1 MFDGGFTMSNYQGFK
16 PEGKIF
22 LVPSPVDFRKSID
35 GLTAIIQEELQLS
48 PMENAYFIF
57 CNSQYNKLKIIEW
70 DYNGFWLY
78 YKRLESGKFNW
89 PRMDEDIFPI
99 SRDQYDWLMNG
110 LSIHQR
116 DGFKA
121 VLASK
126 VI

>member
-1 MFDGGFTMSNYQGFK
+1 MGE
-16 PEGKIF
+16 P
-22 LVPSPVDFRKSID
+22 ID
-35 GLTAIIQEELQLS
+35 
-48 PMENAYFIF
+48 
-57 CNSQYNKLKIIEW
+57 C
-70 DYNGFWLY
+70 WLY

-89 PRMDEDIFPI
+89 PCMDEDIIPI